1 MAVIFKSAENNE
13 FELGQVSFGWLDTH
27 DVFDKYQEDY
37 DYYSECVFK
46 TNKDNVKE
54 LAEDILAC
62 ANINKKLREDIRVK
76 LIKFSKF
83 IENSKGVEARMD
95 E

>member
-1 MAVIFKSAENNE
+1 MAVIFKSEDKE
-13 FELGQVSFGWLDTH
+13 FELGQVSFGWLDKH
-27 DVFDKYQEDY
+27 DVFDKYQEDD

-46 TNKDNVKE
+46 TSKDNVKE
-54 LAEDILAC
+54 LAEVILAC
-62 ANINKKLREDIRVK
+62 ANFHKKLREDIREK

-83 IENSKGVEARMD
+83 IENSNGVEAFCD